1 MFVSIEKCI
10 FAAKINELTM
20 KQNKTFWLLM
30 IMVGGLTMT
39 SCSEKDNPVS
49 SGGGGDEEKS
59 M

>member
-1 MFVSIEKCI
+1 
-10 FAAKINELTM
+10 M